1 MRGEMGTFFP
11 GAEPTSIQASE
22 PVEAMRGSEEQF
34 MGSVCVC
41 VWWVLMELQLTP
53 LPTLSHS
60 APLLWPVQLAM
71 QFNQTSTNGASILRG
86 LLEQLSDNSEFTNP
100 RKQGI

>member
-1 MRGEMGTFFP
+1 MGTFFP

-41 VWWVLMELQLTP
+41 VVG
-53 LPTLSHS
+53 
-60 APLLWPVQLAM
+60 
-71 QFNQTSTNGASILRG
+71 FNGAAINTTTNTVPFCPITVAG
-86 LLEQLSDNSEFTNP
+86 AISDAIQSNEHQWSVHFEGPP
-100 RKQGI
+100 RTTQ